1 MYKINDEQIERYK
14 KHLKKEEKA
23 DATIAKYIHD
33 LQKMLLYTDNR
44 ISKELL
50 ICYKEHLKKEGNYK
64 LSSINSFL
72 AAINH
77 FLKYMNWNECCVKSY
92 RMQRTMFEP
101 ECRCLT
107 KNDYFCLIETARKQ
121 KNIRL
126 SCLLQTIGA
135 TGIRVSELRYVTVEG
150 VKQGVITIFSKGKC
164 RNILLPQ
171 QLRKLL
177 LDFSKENGYE
187 TGIIFRTSKGNPVDR
202 SNVWKEMKRLAQT
215 AGINEEK
222 IFPHNLRH
230 LFAKTFYEIDHDL
243 AKLSELLGHSSIVTT
258 QIYIRSSM
266 YEHQKKLEMMH
277 LIP

>member
-1 MYKINDEQIERYK
+1 MIIHTKGGLIMYKINDEQIERYK

-50 ICYKEHLKKEGNYK
+50 ICYKEHLKKEENYK
-64 LSSINSFL
+64 LNSINSFL

-77 FLKYMNWNECCVKSY
+77 FLKYMNWNDCCVKSY

-107 KNDYFCLIETARKQ
+107 KEEYFCLIE
-121 KNIRL
+121 
-126 SCLLQTIGA
+126 
-135 TGIRVSELRYVTVEG
+135 
-150 VKQGVITIFSKGKC
+150 
-164 RNILLPQ
+164 
-171 QLRKLL
+171 
-177 LDFSKENGYE
+177 FSKENGYE
-187 TGIIFRTSKGNPVDR
+187 TGVIFRTSKGNPVDR
-202 SNVWKEMKRLAQT
+202 SNVWKEMKRLAQA